1 MMRSMMMAAV
11 LAPVLAPVLAMTPVA
26 AMAQTDSVGAT
37 GVGQP
42 IEAPLL
48 VGAVADA
55 TCGNLYGLA
64 GKAFCVTAPLASIG
78 GIAEAY
84 ITHFE
89 GEGWIVAGGEDNRV
103 VFVKRREG
111 GGCDG
116 LQLQAFYD
124 PGRPAGPEVPGYIG
138 MATIPGDVCAA
149 APAAPVTPPVQ

>member
-1 MMRSMMMAAV
+1 MKTLLTAAV
-11 LAPVLAPVLAMTPVA
+11 LAPVLGMTPVS
-26 AMAQTDSVGAT
+26 AMAQAVSGAT
-37 GVGQP
+37 GIGQP

-64 GKAFCVTAPLASIG
+64 GKAFCVTAPMASIG

-84 ITHFE
+84 IAHFE
-89 GEGWIVAGGEDNRV
+89 GEGWIAAAGDDNRV
-103 VFVKRREG
+103 VFIKRREA

-116 LQLQAFYD
+116 MQIQAFYD
-124 PGRPAGPEVPGYIG
+124 PNRPAGPAVPGYIA
-138 MATIPGDVCAA
+138 MATIPGDVCAAAAA